1 MSFLSPS
8 SKQSTKMSILPKKTR
23 AASHCQSTKTFN
35 AFPATY
41 RGSASHTNHDL
52 ADNFQIQIRK
62 DILIPTTEAL
72 PPPLRYSWEFCSAN
86 TFVCNDCAVSAQS
99 LREKVIDIVRKSPAD
114 ISCHSEWQFTGTCYP
129 QQVKT
134 VFEVS
139 IFNNGTNARRK
150 NSCLIEMQLQE
161 GDRVAFQGLCS
172 YVQSQANL
180 AYAFADEWG
189 FDEVEGLDS
198 NWDQGY
204 RHRSFAPPPLPRSLL
219 AKMEQIDMTALPF
232 MDTSKNCLVDILI
245 ENASS
250 TFIDVR
256 HTAWQELAS
265 ATEDENTAEALLQ
278 TSINDDDCIS
288 LGARVL
294 REDSTCELTADTQR
308 CVLKTLLNIA
318 LTRDTGARRKISALK
333 TEISKLAEE
342 SNNNSVKTRSTAVQL
357 IQSLA

>member
-1 MSFLSPS
+1 MNIFP
-8 SKQSTKMSILPKKTR
+8 PKKSSS
-23 AASHCQSTKTFN
+23 ASHGQSTKTEFN

-41 RGSASHTNHDL
+41 PGSSPHTNHDL
-52 ADNFQIQIRK
+52 ADLHIEAPHTQ
-62 DILIPTTEAL
+62 DVLIATSEASPPSL
-72 PPPLRYSWEFCSAN
+72 PYSWELCSSN
-86 TFVCNDCAVSAQS
+86 TFACNDCTVSAQS
-99 LREKVIDIVRKSPAD
+99 LREKVMDIVRKSPAD
-114 ISCHSEWQFTGTCYP
+114 ITCNSEWQFTGTFYL

-139 IFNNGTNARRK
+139 IFNNDTNTRRK
-150 NSCLIEMQLQE
+150 KSCLLEMQLQE

-189 FDEVEGLDS
+189 FDEVEGLNS

-204 RHRSFAPPPLPRSLL
+204 QHRSFAPPPLPRSLL

-232 MDTSKNCLVDILI
+232 MDASKNCLVDILL

-250 TFIDVR
+250 AFIDVR
-256 HTAWQELAS
+256 RTGWQELAK

-278 TSINDDDCIS
+278 TSVNGEECIS

-294 REDSTCELTADTQR
+294 REDSTCELTEDTQR
-308 CVLKTLLNIA
+308 CVLKTLLNIVE
-318 LTRDTGARRKISALK
+318 TRDVDACRKISALK
-333 TEISKLAEE
+333 VDINKLAEDVG
-342 SNNNSVKTRSTAVQL
+342 NSAEARSTATRL
-357 IQSLA
+357 IQCLA

>member
-1 MSFLSPS
+1 
-8 SKQSTKMSILPKKTR
+8 MSILPKKAR
-23 AASHCQSTKTFN
+23 SSASTIN
-35 AFPATY
+35 AFAAKMRSSNGTY
-41 RGSASHTNHDL
+41 RNHDFDDL
-52 ADNFQIQIRK
+52 FQIQIHK
-62 DILIPTTEAL
+62 DILIPTTEAS
-72 PPPLRYSWEFCSAN
+72 PPPLPYSWELCSAN
-86 TFVCNDCAVSAQS
+86 TFVCNERAVSAQS
-99 LREKVIDIVRKSPAD
+99 LREKVMDIVRNSPAD
-114 ISCHSEWQFTGTCYP
+114 ISSHSEWQFTGTCYP
-129 QQVKT
+129 QQMKT
-134 VFEVS
+134 VFQVS
-139 IFNNGTNARRK
+139 IFNDETKARRE
-150 NSCLIEMQLQE
+150 NSCLLEMQLQE

-219 AKMEQIDMTALPF
+219 AKMEQIDMAALPF
-232 MDTSKNCLVDILI
+232 MNTSKNCLVDILI

-278 TSINDDDCIS
+278 TSINGDDCIS

-342 SNNNSVKTRSTAVQL
+342 SNNNSVKTRSNNAAQL